1 VAGNKHGKLWVA
13 WPDLNDDGLKD
24 ALFHFNT
31 QDLVAAGL
39 TEETTELVLHGMT
52 TEAVEFSGADEV
64 AVK

>member
-1 VAGNKHGKLWVA
+1 MVS
-13 WPDLNDDGLKD
+13 WPDLNEDGFND

-39 TEETTELVLHGMT
+39 TSETTELVLRGLT
-52 TEAVEFSGADEV
+52 TGGTEFTGTDAV